1 MTTDADEVWERYALD
16 GTEALA
22 AIEESLLRLE
32 HARSNRE
39 ELNRLYRG
47 LHTVKGNSAF
57 MGLAC
62 IERLAHACEDLIGL
76 SRDHGVPFDDQSIE
90 VVLAAVDRLR
100 DLVTAAGTSRR
111 DGGEA
116 QIAEPLAAI
125 EAKLAQLGGHAP
137 AAAPPAESPA
147 LAPHHV
153 AAVTFIDPAADA
165 GYLEVFL
172 ALAQQALKDLSP
184 ALASLL
190 VERDGAVVA
199 RVAELADELSLACER
214 MGFEPLVQL
223 LAQLTRASQTPTIGT
238 SLSDLELALHTA
250 LVNVE
255 TQYRSITTTPQ
266 SFGITELYRRACAN
280 AAFADLAQLRE
291 LVEQLSVE
299 QLPTLR
305 ETFHRLSAACHHYGF
320 QKGVEQCLD
329 LEDKV
334 ARALEGGAQPD
345 STALAN
351 VVGFIERLGKA
362 IFAVNSGEDQPD
374 LDAEEAADD
383 PMKFAPEVASLP
395 FSASLTA
402 GLTRTGLAALTH
414 FCESGRSIIEVHA
427 ALEQAADLQEPF
439 TVWMEASVARLVSS
453 AVVDLKA
460 GPLYVFLLGF
470 ETSAEAALSSLR
482 AIDGRRGAVV
492 GHTIAP
498 GAPRPDPTRFT
509 LTPPLRVVA
518 APEAPLSPT
527 VQSPT
532 VELASA
538 ALAAAEPPDGE
549 ERAESSTSKT
559 EFLRIDA
566 RKVSMI
572 MDMAGE
578 IGLACGAVT
587 HHPDL
592 IGQELEGY
600 HSAAHKLEMLIRE
613 LQSEVS
619 GMRLVQV
626 AGVFGRMQR
635 VVRDT
640 ARRTGKKVELVL
652 LGEDTEIDKLMV
664 DALHDPLVHMIRNA
678 IDHGLETP
686 AERVVAGKRET
697 GRIVLE
703 ASHQGGEVLVQ
714 VSDDGRGMNRA
725 RILERARE
733 RGLLPEGRELSEQE
747 VLDLVFLPG
756 FSTKEAIDEL
766 SGRGVGMDVIK
777 TTIEGLRGR
786 VELRTTPGRGSEVMM
801 RVPLTLA
808 FVEAM
813 IVREGQRLFAVPIE
827 KVYEV
832 FQVKAAQIVR
842 NSAESETLVR
852 VREKLVPVLWLPRFY
867 GEASTGDDALD
878 GRLVVVVQTSRGELA
893 LPVDAL
899 LGNQQVMLKPL
910 TGALTKVRAAAG
922 CGMLRSG
929 EVALALDCERLCA

>member
-1 MTTDADEVWERYALD
+1 MATDADEVWERYALD
-16 GTEALA
+16 GSEALA

-32 HARSNRE
+32 HARTNRE

-76 SRDHGVPFDDQSIE
+76 SRDQGVPFDDEAIE
-90 VVLAAVDRLR
+90 LVLAAVDRLR
-100 DLVTAAGTSRR
+100 TLVTAAGASRR

-125 EAKLAQLGGHAP
+125 EGKLQQLGAP
-137 AAAPPAESPA
+137 AVSAPVAEAPPAPVAE
-147 LAPHHV
+147 API
-153 AAVTFIDPAADA
+153 TFIDPAADP

-184 ALASLL
+184 ALATLL
-190 VERDGAVVA
+190 LERDGAVVA
-199 RVAELADELSLACER
+199 RVAELCDELSLACER
-214 MGFEPLVQL
+214 MGFEPLVHL
-223 LAQLTRASQTPTIGT
+223 LQQLTTAAQAPTLGT
-238 SLSDLELALHTA
+238 NLTDLELALHTA

-255 TQYRSITTTPQ
+255 TQYRSICATPQ

-291 LVEQLSVE
+291 LIDAPTLELS
-299 QLPTLR
+299 PLR
-305 ETFHRLSAACHHYGF
+305 ETFHRLTAACAHYGF
-320 QKGVEQCLD
+320 QKGVDQSLD

-334 ARALEGGAQPD
+334 ARALEGGGQPERVVM
-345 STALAN
+345 AN

-362 IFAVNSGEDQPD
+362 IFAVNSGEELPD
-374 LDAEEAADD
+374 IEGEEAADD
-383 PMKFAPEVASLP
+383 NMKFAPEVANLP
-395 FSASLTA
+395 FSTPLTA

-414 FCESGRSIIEVHA
+414 FRAAGRSIIEVHA
-427 ALEQAADLQEPF
+427 ALEQAADLQGPF
-439 TVWMEASVARLVSS
+439 TTWLEAAGGRLVSS
-453 AVVDLKA
+453 SVVELKA

-470 ETSAEAALSSLR
+470 ESVAEAALASLR
-482 AIDGRRGAVV
+482 AVDAGRGGLV
-492 GHTIAP
+492 GFAIAP
-498 GAPRPDPTRFT
+498 GSPRPDPAAFQ
-509 LTPPLRVVA
+509 LSPPKAVVVA
-518 APEAPLSPT
+518 PT
-527 VQSPT
+527 ARVTDEP
-532 VELASA
+532 
-538 ALAAAEPPDGE
+538 AAEPVE
-549 ERAESSTSKT
+549 ERGENAASKT

-592 IGQELEGY
+592 VGQELEGY

-686 AERVVAGKRET
+686 AERVAAGKRET

-714 VSDDGRGMNRA
+714 VSDDGRGMNRERIVA
-725 RILERARE
+725 RAQE
-733 RGLLPEGRELSEQE
+733 RGLLPQGRELSEQE
-747 VLDLVFLPG
+747 ILELVFLPG
-756 FSTKEAIDEL
+756 FSTKESIDEL

-786 VELRTTPGRGSEVMM
+786 VELRTTPGKGSQVMM

-813 IVREGQRLFAVPIE
+813 IVREGARLFAVPIE

-832 FQVKAAQIVR
+832 FQAKAAQIVH
-842 NSAESETLVR
+842 NSAEAETLVR

-867 GEASTGDDALD
+867 GEPSTGDEALD
-878 GRLVVVVQTSRGELA
+878 GRLLVVVQTSRGELA

-929 EVALALDCERLCA
+929 EVALALDCERLSA